1 MADSTTHASPQRGRT
16 PPTKTAN
23 SRRSQKDPC
32 AASIMSD
39 MLTNLRT
46 SKIRTMQ
53 RARTRPDMHRAQAAT
68 SRATIG

>member
-1 MADSTTHASPQRGRT
+1 
-16 PPTKTAN
+16 
-23 SRRSQKDPC
+23 
-32 AASIMSD
+32 MSD

-68 SRATIG
+68 SRATLG